1 MCSIFILI
9 HVGLFPK
16 IVSGQTKSFLFK
28 ADIRRKGM
36 RLHVLFP
43 HGHTL
48 GRIQIALQLQLN
60 ADHLS
65 RYGQSPGRK
74 FSKIIPEGYD
84 GWGESAN

>member
-1 MCSIFILI
+1 MFSIFILKHI
-9 HVGLFPK
+9 GLFLK
-16 IVSGQTKSFLFK
+16 IVSGQTKSFLSK

-48 GRIQIALQLQLN
+48 GRIQTALQLQLN

-74 FSKIIPEGYD
+74 FFKMIPEGYD
-84 GWGESAN
+84 G